1 MEKQYTSYFAL
12 TPLTTGLLTASLY
25 VGGALAGLFYGRVTD
40 AIGRR
45 PAMLWAAVLTAL
57 AVALQTAARNAAT
70 FVLARVLVGLGTSAS
85 GLAGPAYLAETLPSR
100 WRAWGLGAFNDFYYV
115 VSAAIDPQ
123 ERGVGVGKWC

>member
-1 MEKQYTSYFAL
+1 MERQYTSYFAL

-45 PAMLWAAVLTAL
+45 PAMLWAAVLTVL

-70 FVLARVLVGLGTSAS
+70 FVLARVLVRLGTSAS

-115 VSAAIDPQ
+115 VSAAIDTQ
-123 ERGVGVGKWC
+123 KKGGGVGKWC